1 MIDQATFDRIADE
14 TALGALRLRRSC
26 QRLLDEATA
35 AGRKGE
41 VRKLTGQLA
50 RTEKMIAER
59 GIEAYVKRRGL
70 VLEPFEPA
78 QTDNTRSGWIST
90 KPSDGKNQP

>member
-1 MIDQATFDRIADE
+1 MDQATVDRIADGS
-14 TALGALRLRRSC
+14 ALGVLRLRRSC

-41 VRKLTGQLA
+41 VRKLTGRLA
-50 RTEKMIAER
+50 RIEKMIAER

-70 VLEPFEPA
+70 VLEPFEPV
-78 QTDNTRSGWIST
+78 QTDNARSGWVST
-90 KPSDGKNQP
+90 KPSDGSNQP